1 MVIRID
7 EEKVKRIADHY
18 GWNNQLRQL
27 AEECSELSVEA
38 LHCIRERGETERLS
52 EEMADVEI
60 MIEQI
65 VYLAK
70 IDRKD
75 IEECIQYKLER
86 QMKRIEDESFC
97 NAVQD
102 LHAHVKRHEERQIE
116 KEIEMMRELYK
127 GMPKPYGESAMTS
140 EEECEE

>member
-1 MVIRID
+1 MIEDERI
-7 EEKVKRIADHY
+7 KTIADHY
-18 GWNNQLRQL
+18 GIKKQMRQL
-27 AEECSELSVEA
+27 AEECSELAVEA
-38 LHCIRERGETERLS
+38 SHSARKGTTVKII

-86 QMKRIEDESFC
+86 QMKRIENESFG
-97 NAVQD
+97 NGIQN
-102 LHAHVKRHEERQIE
+102 LHAAAIRQRLKESEADIKAMSESETGIDREDNHEE
-116 KEIEMMRELYK
+116 
-127 GMPKPYGESAMTS
+127 G
-140 EEECEE
+140 